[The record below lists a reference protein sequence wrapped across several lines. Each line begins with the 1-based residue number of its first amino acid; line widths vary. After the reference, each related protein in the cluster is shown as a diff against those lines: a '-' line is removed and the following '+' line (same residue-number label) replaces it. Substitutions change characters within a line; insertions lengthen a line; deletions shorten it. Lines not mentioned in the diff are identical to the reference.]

1 MLHLGFNF
9 NKEECMKILL
19 AWIAAVLISGCSAVK
34 TLTPIDGSKAD
45 AVITMGYTYGT
56 CMK

>member
-1 MLHLGFNF
+1 
-9 NKEECMKILL
+9 MKILL